1 MVRWSGRGLRMMTSA
16 GDPSTDV
23 PTMVG
28 WLAILIAGGALVALS
43 VSVLPY
49 WPIEHKG
56 TDLAIGVVMFPA
68 GALLWVARRR
78 VPAWMVHAGLLAG
91 IGCITVAVWAV
102 GPTAQTQAPALF
114 YGFLSAFA
122 SAFLSR
128 RTAMAYVA
136 LAGALYLGVLVLNWR
151 AEMATQWTMGMIAIA
166 LPCAVISS
174 LVGQLRS
181 LALHDP
187 LTGLANRRLLE
198 QVLLTRM
205 NAARR
210 RNGLLSVA
218 ALDLDGLK
226 TINDL
231 AGHAAGDQLLIAA
244 ASGFAATL
252 RAGDLLARVGGDEFI
267 VLLPDADLSDA
278 ESAIQR
284 MRARAAGVAFSAGLV
299 SWRGE
304 TASELLQRADAALYA
319 AKDAGGA
326 RTVADGT
333 ATHAGTPQS
342 WPAPTQREQ
351 QAS

>member
-1 MVRWSGRGLRMMTSA
+1 MVRRSGRGLRLMTSA
-16 GDPSTDV
+16 GDPSTDL

-43 VSVLPY
+43 VRVLPY

-56 TDLAIGVVMFPA
+56 TDLAVGVVMFPT
-68 GALLWVARRR
+68 GALLWAARWR
-78 VPAWMVHAGLLAG
+78 VPAWTVHAGLLAG
-91 IGCITVAVWAV
+91 VGCITVAVWAV

-128 RTAMAYVA
+128 RIAMAYVA
-136 LAGALYLGVLVLNWR
+136 LAGALYIGGLALDWR
-151 AEMATQWTMGMIAIA
+151 AEMATQWAMGMIAIA

-181 LALHDP
+181 LAVHDP

-198 QVLLTRM
+198 QVLVTRM
-205 NAARR
+205 NGARR
-210 RNGLLSVA
+210 RDRPLSVA

-244 ASGFAATL
+244 ARGFAATL

-284 MRARAAGVAFSAGLV
+284 MRARAAGVAFSAGV
-299 SWRGE
+299 VAWNGE

-319 AKDAGGA
+319 AKGAGGA
-326 RTVADGT
+326 RTVAD
-333 ATHAGTPQS
+333 APEAYAGAPQS
-342 WPAPTQREQ
+342 SPGQPRREQ
-351 QAS
+351 RAS